1 MSDFVHLHLH
11 SEYSLL
17 DGAARIKEIPKRA
30 AECGH
35 SAVALTDH
43 GNMYGAVAFFSAC
56 REAGIKPIIGCE
68 VYVAPSSRFEKSSGD
83 GAYQHLV
90 LLCQNGVG
98 YKNLIYL
105 VSKGFTDGFY
115 SKPRVDDALL
125 AEHSEGLIALSG
137 CLAGRVA
144 RNLTKGDYD
153 AAKAAALKYSKI
165 FGKDNFYIELQDHDL
180 PEQKQILPELV
191 RIAKEC
197 SLPLVATNDCHYL
210 RRGDADTQAIMMC
223 IQTNSVITDGRPVGF
238 STDEF
243 YYKTTEEMSALF
255 GEYEGAIEN
264 TVKIAERCNF
274 EFDFS
279 KTYLPTYKCPNGM
292 NSSELFRK
300 MTFEGLARRVSSGEI
315 DFSYGDEEEY
325 RDRLDYELSV
335 ITEMGYADYFLIV
348 QDYVNFAKSK
358 KIPVGPGR
366 GSGAGSLAA
375 YCLGITDVDSIRFG
389 LLFERFL
396 NPERVSMPDIDID
409 FCYERRGEVLDYV
422 AERYGSDHV
431 SQIITF
437 GTLAAKAAVRDV
449 GRALGMSYGDVD
461 VIAKAIPTELNITLE
476 KAMRTKALRELYESS
491 PDVRRLLDTAKSL
504 EGMPR
509 NISIHAAGVV
519 ITELPVSDYVPLAV
533 SNGVTVTQFD
543 MDTVAKLGLLKFDFL
558 ALRYLTIINDA
569 QTQINE
575 YDPDFDLNRLDLNDE
590 KTYKLISSGNTLG
603 VFQLES
609 AGMRQMLTELKPS
622 CIDDILAA
630 IALYRPGPMESIPR
644 FIECRRDPEKV
655 KYPSPLLEP
664 VLAPTF
670 GCTVY
675 QEQVMSV
682 FRILAGYSYGHADIV
697 RRAMSKKKASVLEAE
712 RGDFVAGA
720 TKNGMTESAANEL
733 FDDLG
738 SFANYAFNKSH
749 AAAYALISY
758 RTAYLKAHYPKEYFA
773 AMLTSVLGNPVKIAE
788 YIAECNK
795 AGIKVLPPDINE
807 SRMYF
812 HVADGNIR
820 FGLLALRN
828 VGHQFVSALINERKR
843 KPYSSFSDFAERM
856 GGGEL
861 NKRMV
866 ESLIKSGAFDGLG
879 VYRSRLLAGYEK
891 LIDTLA
897 ERNRTNIAGQLD
909 MFSLSFGG
917 NDVKQPDFEFPNLP
931 DLTLKEKLLL
941 EKECSGMY
949 FSGHLID
956 NFSLCAEAVKPTPIF
971 DIISDFETDGGKFT
985 DRQTVK
991 LTGIV
996 TSVSRK
1002 TTKNGDEM
1010 AFFKLEDRLGELE
1023 CVVFSKQY
1031 ARLSGYIYV
1040 DSALFVEGNLSYKD
1054 DEPPRV
1060 LVSNIALL
1068 IENSRYIPKPPL
1080 THTDEKPKAE
1090 KPNPTPSPTPT
1101 APKTGGKLYLKVP
1114 SMDSEQYK
1122 KCENLIEI
1130 FPGATPVV
1138 YFDASSKKY
1147 LARSGGIALSEF
1159 IMQTLKKYTGGENAI
1174 YK

>member
-1 MSDFVHLHLH
+1 
-11 SEYSLL
+11 
-17 DGAARIKEIPKRA
+17 
-30 AECGH
+30 
-35 SAVALTDH
+35 
-43 GNMYGAVAFFSAC
+43 
-56 REAGIKPIIGCE
+56 
-68 VYVAPSSRFEKSSGD
+68 
-83 GAYQHLV
+83 
-90 LLCQNGVG
+90 
-98 YKNLIYL
+98 
-105 VSKGFTDGFY
+105 
-115 SKPRVDDALL
+115 
-125 AEHSEGLIALSG
+125 
-137 CLAGRVA
+137 
-144 RNLTKGDYD
+144 
-153 AAKAAALKYSKI
+153 
-165 FGKDNFYIELQDHDL
+165 
-180 PEQKQILPELV
+180 
-191 RIAKEC
+191 
-197 SLPLVATNDCHYL
+197 
-210 RRGDADTQAIMMC
+210 
-223 IQTNSVITDGRPVGF
+223 
-238 STDEF
+238 
-243 YYKTTEEMSALF
+243 
-255 GEYEGAIEN
+255 
-264 TVKIAERCNF
+264 
-274 EFDFS
+274 
-279 KTYLPTYKCPNGM
+279 
-292 NSSELFRK
+292 
-300 MTFEGLARRVSSGEI
+300 
-315 DFSYGDEEEY
+315 
-325 RDRLDYELSV
+325 
-335 ITEMGYADYFLIV
+335 
-348 QDYVNFAKSK
+348 
-358 KIPVGPGR
+358 
-366 GSGAGSLAA
+366 
-375 YCLGITDVDSIRFG
+375 
-389 LLFERFL
+389 
-396 NPERVSMPDIDID
+396 
-409 FCYERRGEVLDYV
+409 VLDYV
-422 AERYGSDHV
+422 AERYGADHV

-476 KAMRTKALRELYESS
+476 KAMKTKALRELYESS

-569 QTQINE
+569 QAQINE
-575 YDPDFDLNRLDLNDE
+575 YDPDFDLNRLNLNDE

-956 NFSLCAEAVKPTPIF
+956 NFSLCAEAVNPTPIF

-1031 ARLSGYIYV
+1031 SRLSGYIYV

-1060 LVSNIALL
+1060 LVSNAALL
-1068 IENSRYIPKPPL
+1068 VENSRYIPKPPL
-1080 THTDEKPKAE
+1080 AHTDEKPKEE
-1090 KPNPTPSPTPT
+1090 KPNPASKPAPI
-1101 APKTGGKLYLKVP
+1101 APKSGGKLYLKVP
-1114 SMDSEQYK
+1114 SMNSTEYK

-1130 FPGATPVV
+1130 FEGGTPVV
-1138 YFDASSKKY
+1138 YYDASNKKY
-1147 LARSGGIALSEF
+1147 LARRGGIALSDF
-1159 IMQTLKKYTGGENAI
+1159 ILKTLRQYIGDGNAV